1 MSDAMN
7 RQTFKNAEVIFQEGD
22 TGARAYLVENGSVEI
37 RKNVDGKEVVLGRV
51 DKGGIFG
58 EMALIDDAPRMAS
71 AVANGDST
79 LLVISE
85 QTFKAKMESSDPF
98 IRALLRIFAQNIRAT
113 ARAKREGGSGP
124 MTGDAAAANLR
135 DDVSWMLDC

>member
-1 MSDAMN
+1 MSDAMD
-7 RQTFKNAEVIFQEGD
+7 RQMFEDGTVIFKEGD
-22 TGARAYLVENGSVEI
+22 TGARAYLVEHGAVEI
-37 RKNVDGKEVVLGRV
+37 KKTVDGKDVVLGKV
-51 DKGGIFG
+51 DMGGIFG

-71 AVANGDST
+71 AVAKGDST

-113 ARAKREGGSGP
+113 ARAKRGGTPGTMS
-124 MTGDAAAANLR
+124 DAATASRR